1 MSFPMK
7 TAKDKLIY
15 ILYWTAIFVVSG
27 SMLVYGIAKPIQF
40 QNFSGAANSNLSEG
54 HKLMWTFYS
63 YTKAYPI
70 IIGVFEIIGAIAIL
84 FNRTRIFGC
93 ILLTI
98 ILSNIIIQDYLYE
111 VFALG
116 TAVFYQLLVLLI
128 LLFDFDK
135 VKIIMKALFKSR
147 PKNRHLILLIIALI
161 LSLGIKFFEGK
172 ILSFFL

>member
-1 MSFPMK
+1 MK
-7 TAKDKLIY
+7 TRKDQLFYLI
-15 ILYWTAIFVVSG
+15 YWTAIFVVSG

-40 QNFSGAANSNLSEG
+40 QNFSGAANSDLSEG
-54 HKLMWTFYS
+54 HQMMWTFYS

-70 IIGVFEIIGAIAIL
+70 IIGVFEVAGAIAIL

-116 TAVFYQLLVLLI
+116 TAVFYQLLVFVI

-135 VKIIMKALFKSR
+135 VKDLMRELFKVQKR
-147 PKNRHLILLIIALI
+147 YRNLTVILFALIIALI
-161 LSLGIKFFEGK
+161 VKFFECRVLT
-172 ILSFFL
+172 IFL